1 MDSDKI
7 EGKLQNETI
16 FSLDNNGLVN
26 ANIVNNE
33 LVLEYDRKEN
43 PSDHNLTEIRF
54 FVQND
59 TENVLEQIE
68 GEIKKHVKMLDQTDD
83 LICVLPE
90 LPFLVPRGKY
100 TADIFKKHIK
110 LHG

>member
-1 MDSDKI
+1 MEEK
-7 EGKLQNETI
+7 
-16 FSLDNNGLVN
+16 
-26 ANIVNNE
+26 
-33 LVLEYDRKEN
+33 
-43 PSDHNLTEIRF
+43 
-54 FVQND
+54 
-59 TENVLEQIE
+59 
-68 GEIKKHVKMLDQTDD
+68 IKKHVKLIDQTDD